1 MGGKAEAVAVAR
13 RQGRRE
19 LGRLRATDQ
28 VILLVCLILAAALRL
43 QDIQQPLVDWFS
55 WRQASTAMMA
65 DNFRLGSWNVFYPA
79 VSWSGDDPAYQG
91 REFQIV
97 SYITAILHAL
107 FGWHD
112 WYGRLVAVVFGLWT
126 LFALHRLTDCIWGT
140 AHAHMAALAYAI
152 MPGAIMIDRSF
163 LPEPGMLA
171 LVTTGVWMLVRY
183 LQEERWPFLAAAG
196 VFLTLGILAKIPGIA
211 VGVPCLWLAIVWLV
225 RGRVRQATAM
235 LIVGALTLSLVIAYY
250 AWAVHLGRTYP
261 PYHIAGHGYI
271 WDYGFRHF
279 LSEKF
284 YLGRAWH
291 EFRRWYLV
299 WPLIM
304 LVLIGLLHRPP
315 PRPLGA
321 DATFVWIFHVWLAGA
336 TLVYLAAALEITNN
350 HWNFHVFT
358 APLAAFAGRGMYLAV
373 GFATGR
379 WARAVTAARLAI
391 VAGFVIFATQPALR
405 AIKEPQAGSGF
416 RLGQSLNA
424 LSEPGE
430 LVITMAHYM
439 GDPVAI
445 YYSRRRGWVF
455 PPAHRWA
462 DTRSLSHEEKAL
474 DYLQELRGRGARW
487 FGVTK
492 DARDWNREPITESY
506 TGLLAHLEATAEL
519 VADTPDYL
527 IFRLD

>member
-1 MGGKAEAVAVAR
+1 MSKADQFGIALDRE
-13 RQGRRE
+13 RRE
-19 LGRLRATDQ
+19 QGGLSATDQ
-28 VILLVCLILAAALRL
+28 VILLVCLILAAALRFN
-43 QDIQQPLVDWFS
+43 DIQQPLVDMFS

-65 DNFRLGSWNVFYPA
+65 DNFRLGSWNIFYPA

-126 LFALHRLTDCIWGT
+126 LFALHRLTDSIWGT
-140 AHAHMAALAYAI
+140 AHAHMVALAYAI
-152 MPGAIMIDRSF
+152 MPGAILIDRSF

-211 VGVPCLWLAIVWLV
+211 AGVPCLWLAIVWLV

-235 LIVGALTLSLVIAYY
+235 LIVGALTLSLVITYY
-250 AWAVHLGRTYP
+250 AWAVHLGSTYP

-271 WDYGFRHF
+271 WDFGVRRF
-279 LSEKF
+279 LSDGF
-284 YLGRAWH
+284 YLRRAWDRH
-291 EFRRWYLV
+291 SQWYLT
-299 WPLIM
+299 WPFIL
-304 LVLIGLLHRPP
+304 LALIGLLHRPP
-315 PRPLGA
+315 AAPPKADGA
-321 DATFVWIFHVWLAGA
+321 FAWVFHLWLAGA
-336 TLVYLAAALEITNN
+336 ILVYLAAAMEIVNN
-350 HWNFHVFT
+350 PWNFHVFT
-358 APLAAFAGRGMYLAV
+358 VPLAALAGRGLFVATTFATQSSMMVAGRLIILA
-373 GFATGR
+373 GFA
-379 WARAVTAARLAI
+379 V
-391 VAGFVIFATQPALR
+391 FFATQPALHPMKYSR
-405 AIKEPQAGSGF
+405 SEKALH
-416 RLGQSLNA
+416 LGQSLEA

-430 LVITMAHYM
+430 LVIAMAPSN

-455 PPAHRWA
+455 PPAHHWQDPRP
-462 DTRSLSHEEKAL
+462 LSDDEKAL
-474 DYLQELRGRGARW
+474 DYLQELRARGARW
-487 FGVTK
+487 FGATK
-492 DARDWNREPITESY
+492 DARDWKGRRFTEHHSA
-506 TGLLAHLEATAEL
+506 LLAHLEATAER
-519 VADTPDYL
+519 VADTPEYL